1 MTKQVQASENNATQ
15 VVLEL
20 GKAINAEDFQLA
32 RKYVSDDMKH
42 IYPLGTHDNAEVYFQ
57 QLEQIRPKLDIH
69 KTFVDGNEVCVLYD
83 TTALGVKLPASG
95 WFKVKDGKV
104 RSLTVVF
111 DPRRLLA
118 VWGPNK

>member
-1 MTKQVQASENNATQ
+1 MTKQVQASENNAKQ

-20 GKAINAEDFQLA
+20 GNAINAEDFQLA

-57 QLEQIRPKLDIH
+57 QLEQIRPKFDIL

-83 TTALGVKLPASG
+83 TTASGVKLSASG

-111 DPRRLLA
+111 DPRPLLA